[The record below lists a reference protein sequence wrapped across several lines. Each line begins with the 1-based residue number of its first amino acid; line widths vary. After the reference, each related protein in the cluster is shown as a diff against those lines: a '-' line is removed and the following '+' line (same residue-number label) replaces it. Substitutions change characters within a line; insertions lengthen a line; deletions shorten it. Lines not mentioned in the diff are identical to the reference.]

1 MASGYWRVARKE
13 IKKQGI
19 EVGHVGRMPALPS
32 EARRIDPREILSA
45 KGTERGRGLRFADS
59 AQNDEVFSFEARRRG
74 SGPSRHQSQPR
85 MAVPQAI
92 YFFGQG
98 KPFEGQDRLAEAS
111 VQTGHQSQP
120 RMAVPESQSL
130 PSLGQAQDRRV
141 ASEERE
147 AKRRVVHHRAHRD
160 HRAEKRMADPFL
172 GQDKCVQGSLQ
183 TGQYTSK
190 TEKIST
196 VGRRGSRNSGGWDLK

>member
-1 MASGYWRVARKE
+1 MSAGCRRYQARQDGSTQERFFPRKARKE
-13 IKKQGI
+13 
-19 EVGHVGRMPALPS
+19 E
-32 EARRIDPREILSA
+32 
-45 KGTERGRGLRFADS
+45 
-59 AQNDEVFSFEARRRG
+59 EVFASRTPLRMTKYFRLKQDAGVEASGRKRRRG

-130 PSLGQAQDRRV
+130 PSLGQASGWWRV
-141 ASEERE
+141 AREESEQRE
-147 AKRRVVHHRAHRD
+147 EAFTTEGTETTELRREWPIPSLVRTSASRAVCRL
-160 HRAEKRMADPFL
+160 A
-172 GQDKCVQGSLQ
+172 
-183 TGQYTSK
+183 
-190 TEKIST
+190 ST
-196 VGRRGSRNSGGWDLK
+196 QARRRKYPQWGEGAVAIREGGT

>member
-1 MASGYWRVARKE
+1 MSAGCRRYQARQDGSTQERFFPRKARKE
-13 IKKQGI
+13 
-19 EVGHVGRMPALPS
+19 E
-32 EARRIDPREILSA
+32 
-45 KGTERGRGLRFADS
+45 
-59 AQNDEVFSFEARRRG
+59 EVFASRTPLRMTKYFRLKQDAGVEASGRKRRRG

-147 AKRRVVHHRAHRD
+147 AKRRVVHHRGHRD